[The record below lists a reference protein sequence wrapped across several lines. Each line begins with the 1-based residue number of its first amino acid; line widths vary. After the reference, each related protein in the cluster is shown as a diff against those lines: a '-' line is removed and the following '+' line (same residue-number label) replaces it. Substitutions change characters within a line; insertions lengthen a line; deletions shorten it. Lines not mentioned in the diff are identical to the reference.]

1 MGMRE
6 MADNDILYDVRFQQ
20 VVCDHMV
27 ACGYETKS
35 VGGGVHDTYLKPPV
49 YNFEFHTSLFSEAL
63 EDGRFAEHFAG
74 VRERAVKDEGN
85 AYRYHLAA
93 GDLYVYVAAHAYKHH
108 AGSGTGLR
116 AVADNYAMRRAL
128 GSELRFAEID
138 RELGELGILGF
149 DEALRSLGDRLLGK
163 PADEWPELGEDEELL
178 ARLAGAGAYGNVRVA
193 AENGLRRIQGE
204 GRLTRATKLRYL
216 VLLMFTRNCP

>member
-1 MGMRE
+1 M
-6 MADNDILYDVRFQQ
+6 
-20 VVCDHMV
+20 
-27 ACGYETKS
+27 
-35 VGGGVHDTYLKPPV
+35 HDTYLKPPV

-149 DEALRSLGDRLLGK
+149 DEAL
-163 PADEWPELGEDEELL
+163 
-178 ARLAGAGAYGNVRVA
+178 AYGNVRVA